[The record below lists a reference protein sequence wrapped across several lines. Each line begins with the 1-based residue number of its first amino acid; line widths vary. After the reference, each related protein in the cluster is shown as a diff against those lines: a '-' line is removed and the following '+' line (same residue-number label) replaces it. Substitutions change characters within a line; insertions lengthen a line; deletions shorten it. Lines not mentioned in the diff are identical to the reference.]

1 MRKGRKIS
9 QFVGVKLGTFAS
21 GEFGWIMVNF
31 SATWNQQQR
40 VEWGYES
47 QQSGSA
53 KEEGKSCTSES
64 NILAEMPQPTRAAG
78 DVNIT
83 LHHQPSST
91 EQQNFK

>member
-1 MRKGRKIS
+1 
-9 QFVGVKLGTFAS
+9 
-21 GEFGWIMVNF
+21 MVNF

-40 VEWGYES
+40 VEWEYES
-47 QQSGSA
+47 QQSDSA

-64 NILAEMPQPTRAAG
+64 NILAEMPQPTRAA

-91 EQQNFK
+91 EQQN

>member
-1 MRKGRKIS
+1 MHW
-9 QFVGVKLGTFAS
+9 
-21 GEFGWIMVNF
+21 GWIIQKENAMLYGQFF
-31 SATWNQQQR
+31 SN
-40 VEWGYES
+40 VESTTKSGMGGYES
-47 QQSGSA
+47 QQSDSA

-91 EQQNFK
+91 EQQN